1 MEKLTNQKHCTGLK
15 TGFIFFKQN
24 LFFSSNLGVKYD
36 MEVSPSDSLI
46 KQQSVSELVCE
57 DLV

>member
-1 MEKLTNQKHCTGLK
+1 MSWKKNSQIKNIVMVLKLASFSLSK
-15 TGFIFFKQN
+15 T
-24 LFFSSNLGVKYD
+24 NLGVKYD

-57 DLV
+57 ELV

>member
-1 MEKLTNQKHCTGLK
+1 MVLKLASFSLSK
-15 TGFIFFKQN
+15 T
-24 LFFSSNLGVKYD
+24 NLGVKYD

-57 DLV
+57 ELV